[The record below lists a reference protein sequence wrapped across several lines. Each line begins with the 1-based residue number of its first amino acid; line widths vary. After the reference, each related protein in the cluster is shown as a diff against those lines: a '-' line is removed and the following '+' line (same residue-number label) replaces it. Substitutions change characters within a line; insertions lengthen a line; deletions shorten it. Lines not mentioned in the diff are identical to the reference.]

1 MMNLNFLQHMY
12 QQWCNGQT
20 EQMYRWLDFVEFA
33 AKQTNQNREELE
45 QALKNTR
52 WFEWPRQ

>member
-1 MMNLNFLQHMY
+1 MNLNFLQHMY